1 MQAEKPGWPTEWS
14 GISGKLPGALA
25 QPSSGIIL
33 TMQVRQKSAFFFFVL
48 LSLAVIVDAQ
58 ASIPTVS
65 FRIDFPGANPSHYEI
80 VVPKEGTGSYSSN
93 GKINDQSDAAD
104 PAAIDFSVSDATR
117 KEIFELA
124 KRAKYF
130 TGKVDSGRQNIANTG
145 EKTLAYKDANHNS
158 QATYNFSNVAAVQQ
172 LTSMFQGLSAALECG
187 RRLTFFHRYQKLALD
202 DELKKM
208 EELNREN
215 MLGDLQAIA
224 PILKSIA
231 DDSSVMNVSRARALR
246 LLSASESTH

>member
-1 MQAEKPGWPTEWS
+1 MLAMPGGTVFSQQTSP
-14 GISGKLPGALA
+14 
-25 QPSSGIIL
+25 
-33 TMQVRQKSAFFFFVL
+33 
-48 LSLAVIVDAQ
+48 IV
-58 ASIPTVS
+58 T
-65 FRIDFPGANPSHYEI
+65 FTIDFPGANPSHYEI
-80 VVPKEGTGSYSSN
+80 LVPKEGSGSYSSN
-93 GKINDQSDAAD
+93 GKVNDQSEAAD
-104 PAAIDFSVSDATR
+104 PAAIAFSISDTTR
-117 KEIFELA
+117 KQIFELA

-145 EKTLAYKDANHNS
+145 EKTLAYKDAGHNS
-158 QATYNFSNVAAVQQ
+158 QATYNFSSVVAVQQ
-172 LTSMFQGLSAALECG
+172 LTSIFQGLSTALESG
-187 RRLTFFHRYQKLALD
+187 RRLAFFHRYQKLALD

>member
-1 MQAEKPGWPTEWS
+1 MLAMPGGTVFSQQTSP
-14 GISGKLPGALA
+14 
-25 QPSSGIIL
+25 
-33 TMQVRQKSAFFFFVL
+33 
-48 LSLAVIVDAQ
+48 IV
-58 ASIPTVS
+58 T
-65 FRIDFPGANPSHYEI
+65 FTIDFPGANPSHYEI
-80 VVPKEGTGSYSSN
+80 LVPKEGSGSYSSN
-93 GKINDQSDAAD
+93 GKVNDQSEAAD
-104 PAAIDFSVSDATR
+104 PAAIAFSISDTTR
-117 KEIFELA
+117 KQIFELA

-145 EKTLAYKDANHNS
+145 EKTLAYKDAGHNS
-158 QATYNFSNVAAVQQ
+158 QATYNFSSVVAVQQ
-172 LTSMFQGLSAALECG
+172 LTSIFQGLSTALESG
-187 RRLTFFHRYQKLALD
+187 RRLAFFHRYQKLALD

-246 LLSASESTH
+246 LLSASESIH